1 MNTKYFLLCAASLP
15 MMVSCNGWLSEDGPM
30 TNRVEDFFTSA
41 QTAVQVVNAA
51 YVPLMWEYQD
61 TYFSEFFIGDI
72 LSDDALKGGQNIS
85 DMSDAYDLENF
96 KAISNNTLV
105 QSYYRAQYQGIARAN
120 LAIEQVAA
128 MDVDEDLT
136 ADLKSTLVGQAR
148 FLRALYYFR
157 LVRLWGGVPLT
168 TSPIYSSEDWIQP
181 RATVDEVYSQ
191 IIEDLEYAEGVLP
204 KKSDYSN
211 EDLGRAT
218 QGAAQAML
226 LKVNLYWGDY
236 KRNSSA
242 SGADDKYSEAEEWGA
257 RFITDQ
263 SGEYFLC
270 PVYADNFTLEGENG
284 PESVFEVQYMAEG
297 TSDYGQGNGFSRGTF
312 TTILT
317 RSRSSYFSN
326 AGWGFNHPTQNLY
339 DEYEALDPRRDATI
353 LNLTD
358 DEITTPSDEIY
369 LGNRYLTLKRT
380 IMTDSGDYMTLDH
393 ASRSP
398 INRIEIR
405 LADVYLM
412 YAEACLRNGN
422 TGPVKEYLEKVRS
435 RARHGNLILP
445 EFPGYSVPDYRND
458 YQMHSLADTPEDLEM
473 AIRHERRVELAMES
487 HRWYDLCRWGIAK
500 EVMEAYKKTETEQ
513 ARSHMGSFIKGK
525 HELLPI
531 PDEEVRLG
539 SLIQN
544 NGY

>member
-1 MNTKYFLLCAASLP
+1 MNTKYLHLCAISLCA
-15 MMVSCNGWLSEDGPM
+15 VSCNGWLSQDGPM
-30 TNRVEDFFTSA
+30 TNRVEGFFTSA
-41 QTAVQVVNAA
+41 QTAIQVVNAA

-61 TYFSEFFIGDI
+61 TYFSEFFIGDV

-96 KAISNNTLV
+96 KAIANNTLV

-120 LAIEQVAA
+120 LAIEQVGA
-128 MDVDEDLT
+128 METDEDLT
-136 ADLKSTLVGQAR
+136 ENLKSTLVGQAR

-168 TSPIYSSEDWIQP
+168 TSPIYSSEEWKIP
-181 RATVDEVYSQ
+181 RSTEDEVYSQ
-191 IIEDLEYAEGVLP
+191 IIADLEYAQSVLP
-204 KKSDYSN
+204 KKSDYPA

-218 QGAAQAML
+218 AGAAQAML
-226 LKVNLYWGDY
+226 LKANLYWGDL
-236 KRNSSA
+236 KRNA
-242 SGADDKYSEAEEWGA
+242 GAADAAEKYLDAEKWGA
-257 RFITDQ
+257 EFISSQ
-263 SGEYFLC
+263 SSEYSLC

-297 TSDYGQGNGFSRGTF
+297 TSDYGEGNGFSRGTF

-317 RSRSSYFSN
+317 RSRSSYFAN

-339 DEYEALDPRRDATI
+339 DEYEASDPRREATI
-353 LNLTD
+353 LVLD
-358 DEITTPSDEIY
+358 DDKITTPSDEIY

-380 IMTDSGDYMTLDH
+380 MMQSSGDYLTLDH

-405 LADVYLM
+405 LADVYLL
-412 YAEACLRNGN
+412 YAEACLRNN
-422 TGPVKEYLEKVRS
+422 NVSPAKEYLEKVRS
-435 RARHGNLILP
+435 RARQGGNILP
-445 EFPGYSVPDYRND
+445 QFPSYSIPDYTNQ
-458 YQMHSLADTPEDLEM
+458 YSLHSLSDTPEDLEM

-500 EVMEAYKKTETEQ
+500 ETMDAYAKTETEQ
-513 ARSHMGSFIKGK
+513 ARSHMGGFVKGK

-539 SLIQN
+539 SLKQN